1 MRIATAT
8 LVPLIALLGAAA
20 LLAAGA
26 SITAAPGATVRVGE
40 APVASTAAVADDRLG
55 AAPSAHHSLVE
66 RAVAYHG
73 GDRYEASETT
83 MTITSANGSFDLRV
97 RRQAGLY
104 EIEVTGAMA
113 DGTPRRA
120 VLTNDTVR
128 EWRGGV
134 ELALDEE
141 GAARAR
147 RFVQARVWFPFLP
160 YGLLGEAV
168 RHEDQGHERWGEQ
181 TLRRVKVTFAAVP
194 GEKPPDEYAFWLDP
208 ETGRVEQYAYAYDQ
222 GTPQAGLRFRP
233 ARGHRRVGGLLFFD
247 VDNLGVDGRADL
259 SVDLVD
265 PAFVGGLEAISA
277 VALSAI
283 EVRALEAP

>member
-1 MRIATAT
+1 MVTAAAT
-8 LVPLIALLGAAA
+8 LLLSSA
-20 LLAAGA
+20 LLAA
-26 SITAAPGATVRVGE
+26 APGA
-40 APVASTAAVADDRLG
+40 
-55 AAPSAHHSLVE
+55 HHPMVE

-104 EIEVTGAMA
+104 EIEVAGAMA

-120 VLTNDTVR
+120 LLTNDTVR

-134 ELALDEE
+134 EIALDEE

-168 RHEDQGHERWGEQ
+168 RHEDQGPERWGDR
-181 TLRRVKVTFAAVP
+181 TLHRVKVTFAAAA
-194 GEKPPDEYAFWLDP
+194 GEAPPDEYVFWLDP

-233 ARGHRRVGGLLFFD
+233 ARDHRRVGGLLFFD
-247 VDNLGVDGRADL
+247 VDNVGADGRADL

-265 PAFVGGLEAISA
+265 PAFVRGLATISA